1 MLTKLKGFIG
11 ISLLILAI
19 TVTAF
24 SGWRLVGLK
33 QRAAESSKREEL
45 KRNARY
51 AASLI
56 DPGLAKMLT
65 FTPLDQGTLAFEKIS
80 GQLKAFLSGIEAR
93 GIYTMAPRAGYLI
106 FGPETYESDDPQAS
120 PPGTVYE
127 EPYTWDLE
135 IFVTGEEYV
144 YGPATDEYGTFVT
157 AIAPVKNPATGEV
170 IAAVG
175 IDVPAGL
182 WRSTVMKTSR
192 EPIIAFL
199 FLLLIFLL
207 GIVAVYQYAKRIHL
221 GHANFSPWI
230 IVPVAVVMAVVTA
243 LFAAH
248 EYDQALGSLTKEIGS
263 LKDIAGTK
271 WTDILDVQAKRLKAR
286 AYEIMSNEE
295 IFRAWQDGNVRA
307 LYEKSEPI
315 FEVLSGESA
324 VTHFSFID
332 DDRSCFLRVHDLSR
346 RADIIDRTTLHF
358 AAHTWKEV
366 QGFEPGNGGSFVFRY
381 VVPWYREGS
390 IFGYLELGTEIKHLK
405 ETFMDFF
412 GVDMMTIVKKDRSEK
427 EKTGKE
433 KSRQAD
439 GWSDL
444 DDYVVIDRGSE
455 EIPEKIKEKIKN
467 HDVFN
472 RRDIFRID
480 DNGKVLFAGVIPI
493 HSVMGEE
500 SAVVVFIQDRT
511 EDIERIKGTIFFNVC
526 VAFSILFGVVS
537 LLWYVT
543 NKVED
548 SLRGAFEELKI
559 SEGRMAVTFD
569 SMGDAVIATD
579 VSGCVTRMNPVA
591 EKLTGWAFSDA
602 RGKHLSHVFRIINAK
617 TGNVLP
623 DLARKVLDGGET
635 IGLANHTVLVSRD
648 GTEYQIADSAAPIKD
663 GAGRIS
669 GIVVVFHDVTEQYL
683 VREELNRIRERLSIA
698 TQGIGI
704 GVWDYQVDG
713 DLLEWDD
720 VMFELFDVSRK
731 NFRGTFHDFA
741 ECVLPEKLP
750 KVEREF
756 RDLVERGKD
765 FNIEFPIAARGGK
778 VKYIGAAATAVC
790 DENGRVVRVVG
801 VNYDITERYERQEKI
816 RQLSKAVEQSPVCV
830 VITDITGR
838 IEYVNPKF
846 VELTGY
852 GADDVLG
859 ENPRILKSGE
869 QGIEVYRDLWESIT
883 SGKNWKGEFHNK
895 KKSGELY
902 WERAAISPLRGED
915 GKITHFIGIKED
927 ITEQKRF
934 EEELKASHENIKKI
948 LEGMPLGV
956 VIINRDRKILWANEK
971 MVGMIGHSSNEDVF
985 GWDCSDFFCRE
996 GQEECPFF
1004 AGGEAVIED
1013 YEGTVR
1019 SVNGVETPVIKTVKT
1034 FELEGQEVLLE
1045 TFVDISDLKMFQEKI
1060 KQSEEKYRTLIENMP
1075 GIVFRCINDKKWTMI
1090 FLSEE
1095 IYRMTGYSASDFIG
1109 NAKRTYASIIS
1120 EEDRERVYEQINKRV
1135 SEEKPYDI
1143 EYRIK
1148 CVDGKVLW
1156 VKEKGRVILD
1166 KERGITW
1173 LDGVIFDITIRKK
1186 AEEELEQAI
1195 AMQMEF
1201 TSTVSHELRTP
1212 LTAIKSGVSIVLDG
1226 IAGEV
1231 NPDQKDFL
1239 STVNRNVDRLTR
1251 LINDVLDFQ
1260 RLKSG
1265 KEKFVMDL
1273 ADINGVIEETYEDM
1287 LPAAREKGLDLSLSL
1302 ERTIPKIVFDKDAVT
1317 RVLVNLLNNAF
1328 KFTSRGSVVVST
1340 KAKPE
1345 ENVVL
1350 VTVADTGKG
1359 IKEQDMPR
1367 LFEDFIQLDT
1377 GKDRQTGGTGL
1388 GLAICKKLIAHHGG
1402 RIWAESEF
1410 GKGTKFHFVLPIEE
1424 RRGSYGAQ
1432 DTGRG

>member
-1 MLTKLKGFIG
+1 
-11 ISLLILAI
+11 
-19 TVTAF
+19 
-24 SGWRLVGLK
+24 
-33 QRAAESSKREEL
+33 
-45 KRNARY
+45 
-51 AASLI
+51 
-56 DPGLAKMLT
+56 
-65 FTPLDQGTLAFEKIS
+65 
-80 GQLKAFLSGIEAR
+80 
-93 GIYTMAPRAGYLI
+93 
-106 FGPETYESDDPQAS
+106 
-120 PPGTVYE
+120 
-127 EPYTWDLE
+127 
-135 IFVTGEEYV
+135 
-144 YGPATDEYGTFVT
+144 
-157 AIAPVKNPATGEV
+157 
-170 IAAVG
+170 
-175 IDVPAGL
+175 
-182 WRSTVMKTSR
+182 
-192 EPIIAFL
+192 
-199 FLLLIFLL
+199 
-207 GIVAVYQYAKRIHL
+207 
-221 GHANFSPWI
+221 
-230 IVPVAVVMAVVTA
+230 
-243 LFAAH
+243 
-248 EYDQALGSLTKEIGS
+248 
-263 LKDIAGTK
+263 
-271 WTDILDVQAKRLKAR
+271 
-286 AYEIMSNEE
+286 
-295 IFRAWQDGNVRA
+295 
-307 LYEKSEPI
+307 
-315 FEVLSGESA
+315 
-324 VTHFSFID
+324 
-332 DDRSCFLRVHDLSR
+332 
-346 RADIIDRTTLHF
+346 
-358 AAHTWKEV
+358 
-366 QGFEPGNGGSFVFRY
+366 
-381 VVPWYREGS
+381 
-390 IFGYLELGTEIKHLK
+390 
-405 ETFMDFF
+405 
-412 GVDMMTIVKKDRSEK
+412 
-427 EKTGKE
+427 
-433 KSRQAD
+433 
-439 GWSDL
+439 
-444 DDYVVIDRGSE
+444 
-455 EIPEKIKEKIKN
+455 
-467 HDVFN
+467 
-472 RRDIFRID
+472 
-480 DNGKVLFAGVIPI
+480 
-493 HSVMGEE
+493 
-500 SAVVVFIQDRT
+500 
-511 EDIERIKGTIFFNVC
+511 
-526 VAFSILFGVVS
+526 
-537 LLWYVT
+537 
-543 NKVED
+543 
-548 SLRGAFEELKI
+548 
-559 SEGRMAVTFD
+559 
-569 SMGDAVIATD
+569 
-579 VSGCVTRMNPVA
+579 
-591 EKLTGWAFSDA
+591 
-602 RGKHLSHVFRIINAK
+602 
-617 TGNVLP
+617 
-623 DLARKVLDGGET
+623 
-635 IGLANHTVLVSRD
+635 
-648 GTEYQIADSAAPIKD
+648 
-663 GAGRIS
+663 
-669 GIVVVFHDVTEQYL
+669 
-683 VREELNRIRERLSIA
+683 
-698 TQGIGI
+698 
-704 GVWDYQVDG
+704 
-713 DLLEWDD
+713 
-720 VMFELFDVSRK
+720 
-731 NFRGTFHDFA
+731 
-741 ECVLPEKLP
+741 
-750 KVEREF
+750 
-756 RDLVERGKD
+756 
-765 FNIEFPIAARGGK
+765 
-778 VKYIGAAATAVC
+778 
-790 DENGRVVRVVG
+790 
-801 VNYDITERYERQEKI
+801 
-816 RQLSKAVEQSPVCV
+816 
-830 VITDITGR
+830 
-838 IEYVNPKF
+838 
-846 VELTGY
+846 
-852 GADDVLG
+852 
-859 ENPRILKSGE
+859 
-869 QGIEVYRDLWESIT
+869 
-883 SGKNWKGEFHNK
+883 
-895 KKSGELY
+895 
-902 WERAAISPLRGED
+902 
-915 GKITHFIGIKED
+915 
-927 ITEQKRF
+927 
-934 EEELKASHENIKKI
+934 
-948 LEGMPLGV
+948 
-956 VIINRDRKILWANEK
+956 